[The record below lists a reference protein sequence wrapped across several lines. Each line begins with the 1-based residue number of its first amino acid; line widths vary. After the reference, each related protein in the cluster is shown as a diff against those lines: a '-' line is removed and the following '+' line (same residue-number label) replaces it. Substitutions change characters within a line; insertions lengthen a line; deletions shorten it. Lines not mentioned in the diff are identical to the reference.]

1 MVRAARPPAVPITRL
16 LVAWTE
22 GDESAFAELIPIVYK
37 ELRRLAQ
44 WHMAHERPGHTL
56 QATALVNEAYLRLVE
71 INQVRWQGRAH
82 FFAMAARQMRRILI
96 DAARKRGNVKHGG
109 DVVQVTLVDDLN
121 VPNRP
126 EDLLALDEALDAL
139 AQLDARRGQ
148 VVEMKIFGGMSG
160 AEIAGVLGVSED
172 TVKRDWTLAKAWLG
186 KELRKR

>member
-1 MVRAARPPAVPITRL
+1 MVKAARPPAVPITRL

-44 WHMAHERPGHTL
+44 WHMGHERPGHTL

-109 DVVQVTLVDDLN
+109 DVVKVTLVDDLN

>member
-1 MVRAARPPAVPITRL
+1 
-16 LVAWTE
+16 
-22 GDESAFAELIPIVYK
+22 
-37 ELRRLAQ
+37 
-44 WHMAHERPGHTL
+44 MAGTWC
-56 QATALVNEAYLRLVE
+56 N
-71 INQVRWQGRAH
+71 
-82 FFAMAARQMRRILI
+82 
-96 DAARKRGNVKHGG
+96 
-109 DVVQVTLVDDLN
+109 VTLVDDLN
-121 VPNRP
+121 LPNRP